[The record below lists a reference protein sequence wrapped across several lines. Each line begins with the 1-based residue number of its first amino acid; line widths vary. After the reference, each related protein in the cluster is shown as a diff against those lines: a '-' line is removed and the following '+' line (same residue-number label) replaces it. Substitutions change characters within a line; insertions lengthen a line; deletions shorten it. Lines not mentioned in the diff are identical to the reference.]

1 MVYLPSNWASQSS
14 RAINRRGDTLNNP
27 TLTIE
32 LESPSDDILLL
43 KSTHWKAQ
51 KSVSIGPHYELYP
64 DGVVSG
70 WNIDHWHS
78 LDVILTHK
86 KPAGESQPRRDR
98 EDCVIALNLNRLA
111 QS

>member
-1 MVYLPSNWASQSS
+1 MTGNFILIELQSS
-14 RAINRRGDTLNNP
+14 RPTNTRGDTLNNP

-64 DGVVSG
+64 DGIVSTPVLLLTY
-70 WNIDHWHS
+70 W
-78 LDVILTHK
+78 IL
-86 KPAGESQPRRDR
+86 
-98 EDCVIALNLNRLA
+98 C
-111 QS
+111 